1 MSLTIFTSDRAL
13 GKRIS
18 RGADGAITK
27 TALGEMT
34 TGTAERVRMQSLR
47 QFAKWRRKLGP
58 KQALAYG
65 VTAHDK
71 VAITTDAE
79 LRGLAVSPQR
89 AGMPLVAR
97 TKVHFR
103 WPSGAGL
110 MMLDYDPPEGSDPME
125 PSDLVEALRHA
136 VPELGDVALLWE
148 PSASSCI
155 YDAATGE
162 EVRGVGGQRLY
173 LIVKQA
179 DRIPEIGR
187 VLFDRLVLAGCGRIE
202 FSGAGSKL
210 RRTLVDAAVWSPE
223 RFDFVSADTGGGLVR
238 RPAES
243 KIFPAANGDDNAWL
257 DPDRVNP
264 LTSAEQERLREIWR
278 DLEAAAEP
286 RAKEVREAAALRRA
300 REELPNGTE
309 EQISARAQQLAAAV
323 ANDLLPDDL
332 VLHFHDG
339 RRATVAEART
349 NAKDYHGA
357 KLADPLDPDG
367 DPRCAQFYAYN
378 KDGTGDPAI
387 NSFRHGGKVYVL
399 YAPPDAGG
407 LPGPEEQEE
416 AEGRRAA
423 EPIRNRLMYED
434 VPAEEAAATLQ
445 LLPPKGQEAGL
456 AEIETVDPEVA
467 QQTRELLARIGRG
480 SAAAVVAEPR
490 RGTHLSSVGLSVP
503 LPSELAYND
512 KGRALASAPNVALA
526 CQSPEMIGCVI
537 GFDTFRDELMLT
549 HDGGKNWA
557 SFRDEH
563 YAQIEVRLVNEHRF
577 MPIAMELLRRQVYAA
592 GKHNEFDS
600 AKQWLESLPPWDGV
614 PRIERFCSDYLG
626 AEDSEYAHAVGA
638 YTWTALAGRVMVPGI
653 KADMV
658 PVLVGAQGARKSSS
672 IAAISPSPDFFNEI
686 AFDTKDADLSRKLK
700 GLLIG
705 EIAELRG
712 LGTKEVETIKN
723 FITQRYETWTPK
735 FKEMPVRFA
744 RRCVFIGST
753 NDDQFL
759 ADKTGERRWLPITIG
774 ECRPDLVERDRDQLW
789 AEGLARFRLNG
800 VEWRRAE
807 QLAGAEHDRYKAPDL
822 WEDQIS
828 AWLVTEDLG
837 GGRNGD
843 RPFTLSEVCLQALRL
858 ETKNVRK
865 ADENRIGKIL
875 RSLGYESVRQRVDGA
890 LVRRWVRR

>member
-1 MSLTIFTSDRAL
+1 MRNHSTIVAHGVSLTIITSDRAL

-34 TGTAERVRMQSLR
+34 TGTAERVTIQTLR

-65 VTAHDK
+65 VTAHVK

-79 LRGLAVSPQR
+79 LCGLAVSPQR

-97 TKVHFR
+97 TKEHFR

-110 MMLDYDPPEGSDPME
+110 MMLDYDPPEGADPMK

-155 YDAATGE
+155 YDADTDE
-162 EVRGVGGQRLY
+162 EVRGVAGQRLY
-173 LIVKQA
+173 LPVTQA

-187 VLFDRLVLAGCGRIE
+187 VLFDRLVLAGYGRIE
-202 FSGAGSKL
+202 LSAAGSKL

-223 RFDFVSADTGGGLVR
+223 RFDFICADTGDGLVR

-257 DPDRVNP
+257 DPDRVRP
-264 LTSAEQERLREIWR
+264 LTNAEQERLREIWR

-300 REELPNGTE
+300 CEELPNGTE

-323 ANDLLPDDL
+323 ANDRLPDDL
-332 VLHFHDG
+332 LLHFHDG

-357 KLADPLDPDG
+357 TLADPLDPDG
-367 DPRCAQFYAYN
+367 DPRCAQFYAHN

-407 LPGPEEQEE
+407 LPGPEEQEA

-467 QQTRELLARIGRG
+467 QQTRELLARIGASSAVATAETSRFAITRIGEFAKLKPVSWHIKGVLPAEGVAFVYGPPGSGKTFWALDIAGTVARG
-480 SAAAVVAEPR
+480 ADQWRGHRVKAAAVV
-490 RGTHLSSVGLSVP
+490 
-503 LPSELAYND
+503 Y
-512 KGRALASAPNVALA
+512 VA
-526 CQSPEMIGCVI
+526 
-537 GFDTFRDELMLT
+537 
-549 HDGGKNWA
+549 
-557 SFRDEH
+557 
-563 YAQIEVRLVNEHRF
+563 
-577 MPIAMELLRRQVYAA
+577 
-592 GKHNEFDS
+592 
-600 AKQWLESLPPWDGV
+600 
-614 PRIERFCSDYLG
+614 
-626 AEDSEYAHAVGA
+626 
-638 YTWTALAGRVMVPGI
+638 
-653 KADMV
+653 
-658 PVLVGAQGARKSSS
+658 
-672 IAAISPSPDFFNEI
+672 
-686 AFDTKDADLSRKLK
+686 
-700 GLLIG
+700 G
-705 EIAELRG
+705 E
-712 LGTKEVETIKN
+712 
-723 FITQRYETWTPK
+723 
-735 FKEMPVRFA
+735 
-744 RRCVFIGST
+744 GST
-753 NDDQFL
+753 
-759 ADKTGERRWLPITIG
+759 G
-774 ECRPDLVERDRDQLW
+774 
-789 AEGLARFRLNG
+789 
-800 VEWRRAE
+800 
-807 QLAGAEHDRYKAPDL
+807 
-822 WEDQIS
+822 
-828 AWLVTEDLG
+828 
-837 GGRNGD
+837 
-843 RPFTLSEVCLQALRL
+843 
-858 ETKNVRK
+858 
-865 ADENRIGKIL
+865 
-875 RSLGYESVRQRVDGA
+875 VRQRAAAYLRENGLEDLPIGIIDDVPNLFAEKTHAGLLAQRVNEAAAALGKVGIIILDTLAATTPGANENAAEDMGLVLSRVHALQKATGA
-890 LVRRWVRR
+890 LVLIVHHSGKEDSRGLRGWSGLLGAADAVFKVEKDDSGLRQVVVEKLKDGSADGKYGFRLKSVHLGEDEDGDAINSCVVEQTEDTIEPKRGRTREQPLELPAEAQDERLVRMGKDQKLAFEQLKLLAEQKGQVQYERKEAIATLGELCKREGWQPRRITDKGTEVVEGLIKRGILKPLDSDWLLFQLDPVEAPSLAVSDDGGGKDEL